1 MAKDVQTKLDNSN
14 YELDRLIP
22 REENYK
28 MIILIIEQ
36 LGGKLTAKLVSLR
49 PKLYGYL
56 KDDLLKKK
64 SKWYKKKLK
73 FEDY

>member
-56 KDDLLKKK
+56 KDDLL
-64 SKWYKKKLK
+64 
-73 FEDY
+73 

>member
-14 YELDRLIP
+14 YELDRLIT
-22 REENYK
+22 REENYR

-56 KDDLLKKK
+56 KDDLL
-64 SKWYKKKLK
+64 
-73 FEDY
+73 

>member
-28 MIILIIEQ
+28 MIILIVEQ
-36 LGGKLTAKLVSLR
+36 LGGKLTAKLVWLR

-56 KDDLLKKK
+56 KDDLL
-64 SKWYKKKLK
+64 
-73 FEDY
+73 